1 MLPKRSLTWLR
12 GASARAGT
20 SPASLLAALVAA
32 VLLMFVGVP
41 LVVVRE
47 DTVQPRCPK
56 LPLPRTGTKLLF
68 IMFKHDASSSD
79 SRTMRWG
86 RHVRDKSPAAG

>member
-32 VLLMFVGVP
+32 VLLLFVGVP

-47 DTVQPRCPK
+47 DTVQPMSKATATAYRNQAIIHYVQA
-56 LPLPRTGTKLLF
+56 RRVIF
-68 IMFKHDASSSD
+68 
-79 SRTMRWG
+79 
-86 RHVRDKSPAAG
+86 